1 MRATLFVLLVLLA
14 SSCRSTSSD
23 GSKASSA
30 TDAAADAGA
39 APLVAPPPSL
49 PDPQPS
55 AAAPDYRLDAIEKAI
70 ATSGLALRQE
80 LVSRFHEESSRANG
94 ISVARHRAAVT
105 ITGFKHVPTIAVV
118 HYEIQWAFYSGWVRV
133 EGRTSTAFSASML
146 TTRGGRTVIDAST
159 AQLSAD
165 TFPVLSAHL
174 RVHSLQDAKRRMRV
188 FYAIDRMTPT
198 CDRNYQMIMAE
209 GTILDLRSGCSYL
222 RWMETP
228 PPPPDFAMFPCG
240 PDGLPLKPDGGSDA
254 GGGE

>member
-1 MRATLFVLLVLLA
+1 MRAPLFLLVVLLA
-14 SSCRSTSSD
+14 SSCRDRSTG
-23 GSKASSA
+23 GSEASLPR
-30 TDAAADAGA
+30 TDATSDVDA
-39 APLVAPPPSL
+39 APTVPPAPSSMATPVPI
-49 PDPQPS
+49 
-55 AAAPDYRLDAIEKAI
+55 PDYRFDQIEKAI
-70 ATSGLALRQE
+70 ETSGVGLRQG
-80 LVSRFHEESSRANG
+80 LVSRFHEESARANG
-94 ISVARHRAAVT
+94 VSVARHRATVAVT
-105 ITGFKHVPTIAVV
+105 SFKHVRTVSEV
-118 HYEIQWAFYSGWVRV
+118 YYGFEWAFYSGWVRV
-133 EGRTSTAFSASML
+133 EGRTSTSFSASML

-198 CDRNYQMIMAE
+198 CDRNFQMIMAE